1 MMPMQVS
8 FFREL
13 LETIFER
20 SRALGPASRRGPHGD
35 LADLARQLLS
45 RRGELS
51 GVAIAQQIVA
61 TFDRLAAPERAE
73 FFHMLATEFGP
84 DVEEVRMAAN
94 MFLENGD
101 AAALARLARLAEAPR
116 REFFRRLNLAPGGTA
131 AIVAMRAE
139 LLPLVADD
147 PVLRPVDEDL
157 AYLLHSWFN
166 RGFLV
171 LRRID
176 WSTPANILEKI
187 IQYEAVHE
195 IHDWDDL
202 KRRLDPV
209 DRRCF
214 AFFHPALAEEPLI
227 FVEVALTDGG
237 APSVQA
243 LLSEERSAHADQPT
257 SAVFYSISN
266 CQAGLTGISFGNFLI
281 KQVVADLAREQ
292 PQLKRFIT
300 LSPLPGFMA
309 WLRRPIEADNGS
321 RAPETDKLLTL
332 IDDPGWIDDAA
343 ARDSLSD
350 ALMPLAA
357 RYLLQEKRQNGQPVD
372 PVARFHLGNGARIEK
387 LNWLGDTSPR
397 GLAQS
402 AGIMVNYLYEPKD
415 IEAQHEDYAE
425 RGTIAAAPAVKKL
438 LRQSAN
444 VNAQ

>member
-1 MMPMQVS
+1 MQVS

-20 SRALGPASRRGPHGD
+20 RASDPVRRGEPHGD
-35 LADLARQLLS
+35 LTVLAHQLLS

-51 GVAIAQQIVA
+51 GVTIAQQIVESYRRA
-61 TFDRLAAPERAE
+61 SDEEKAA
-73 FFHMLATEFGP
+73 FFHLLATEFGP
-84 DVEEVRMAAN
+84 DVEDVRAAASS
-94 MFLENGD
+94 FLESGD
-101 AAALARLARLAEAPR
+101 GAALSRLASSVEAPR

-131 AIVAMRAE
+131 AMVTMRAE

-147 PVLRPVDEDL
+147 PGLRPVDEDL
-157 AYLLHSWFN
+157 AHLLNSWFN

-227 FVEVALTDGG
+227 FVEVALTEGG
-237 APSVQA
+237 AHSVQA
-243 LLSEERSAHADQPT
+243 LLSDERSPEAARPT
-257 SAVFYSISN
+257 TAIFYSISN

-281 KQVVADLAREQ
+281 KQVVNDLTNEQ
-292 PQLKRFIT
+292 PQLKRFVT

-309 WLRRPIEADNGS
+309 WLHRSSESETGATEELLS
-321 RAPETDKLLTL
+321 RLEDTGWL
-332 IDDPGWIDDAA
+332 DDEA
-343 ARDSLSD
+343 ARDALGE

-357 RYLLQEKRQNGQPVD
+357 RYLLQEKRSNGQPID

-387 LNWLGDTSPR
+387 LNWLGDISPR

-415 IEAQHEDYAE
+415 IEQNHEDYAE
-425 RGTIAAAPAVKKL
+425 RATIAAAPAVKKL
-438 LRQSAN
+438 LKQAASVRA
-444 VNAQ
+444 A

>member
-20 SRALGPASRRGPHGD
+20 RRALGLTGRGGPHGD

-51 GVAIAQQIVA
+51 GVAIAQQIVE
-61 TFDRLAAPERAE
+61 TYERLTAPEKKA
-73 FFHMLATEFGP
+73 FFHLLATEFGP
-84 DVEEVRMAAN
+84 DVEEVRAAASL
-94 MFLENGD
+94 FLDNGD
-101 AAALARLARLAEAPR
+101 AAGLSKLARLVEAPR

-131 AIVAMRAE
+131 AMVAMRAE

-147 PVLRPVDEDL
+147 PLLEPVDEDL
-157 AYLLHSWFN
+157 AHLFHSWFN

-195 IHDWDDL
+195 IHDWHDL

-227 FVEVALTDGG
+227 FVEVALIDGG
-237 APSVQA
+237 APSVQT
-243 LLSEERSAHADQPT
+243 LLSEDRPAPEGPPT
-257 SAVFYSISN
+257 TAIFYSISN

-281 KQVVADLAREQ
+281 KQVVNDLAREQ
-292 PQLKRFIT
+292 PQLKNFVT

-309 WLRRPIEADNGS
+309 WLRRVTELENGS
-321 RAPETDKLLTL
+321 LTPETYKLLARL
-332 IDDPGWIDDAA
+332 DEPGWVDDAA
-343 ARDSLSD
+343 ARDALSE

-357 RYLLQEKRQNGQPVD
+357 RYLLLEKRHNGQPVD
-372 PVARFHLGNGARIEK
+372 PVARFHLGNGARIER
-387 LNWLGDTSPR
+387 LNWLGNTSPR
-397 GLAQS
+397 GLSQS
-402 AGIMVNYLYEPKD
+402 AGIMVNYLYQPKD
-415 IEAQHEDYAE
+415 IERQHEDYAE
-425 RGTIAAAPAVKKL
+425 RGTIAAAPVVKKL
-438 LRQSAN
+438 LKQAN
-444 VNAQ
+444 SVVAA

>member
-1 MMPMQVS
+1 MKPMQVS

-20 SRALGPASRRGPHGD
+20 GGALGLAGRSGARGD
-35 LADLARQLLS
+35 IAEIARQLLS

-51 GVAIAQQIVA
+51 GVAIAQQIV
-61 TFDRLAAPERAE
+61 DCYGRLSPPEKAA
-73 FFHMLATEFGP
+73 FFHQLATEFGP
-84 DVEEVRMAAN
+84 DVDEVRAAAT
-94 MFLENGD
+94 MFLENPD
-101 AAALARLARLAEAPR
+101 AAILTRLARLAESPR

-131 AIVAMRAE
+131 AMVAMRAE
-139 LLPLVADD
+139 LLPLIADD
-147 PVLRPVDEDL
+147 PVLKPVDDDL
-157 AYLLHSWFN
+157 SYLLNSWFN

-227 FVEVALTDGG
+227 FVEVALTNGDG

-243 LLSEERSAHADQPT
+243 LLSEERPPQADRPT
-257 SAVFYSISN
+257 TAIFYSISN

-281 KQVVADLAREQ
+281 KQVVTDLAYEQ
-292 PQLKRFIT
+292 PQLRQFIT
-300 LSPLPGFMA
+300 LSPLPGFLA
-309 WLRRPIEADNGS
+309 WLRGLSTPG
-321 RAPETDKLLTL
+321 TDELLARL
-332 IDDPGWIDDAA
+332 DDPSWIDDATEREA
-343 ARDSLSD
+343 LANL
-350 ALMPLAA
+350 LMPLAA
-357 RYLLQEKRQNGQPVD
+357 RYLLQEKRQNGQPID
-372 PVARFHLGNGARIEK
+372 PVARFHLGNGARVER
-387 LNWLGDTSPR
+387 LNWLGDISPR
-397 GLAQS
+397 GLGQS

-415 IEAQHEDYAE
+415 IERQHEDYAE
-425 RGTIAAAPAVKKL
+425 RGTIAASPAVKKL
-438 LRQSAN
+438 LKQAASVA
-444 VNAQ
+444 AA